1 MQRNKTFSIITI
13 ICFCSVIFIPI
24 GLVLMWYSTQWSK
37 KRKFILSGIMT
48 IVYVAIVCFLMLFEP
63 NQSGSGSGLPF
74 GNGNQN
80 VESQY
85 ESEHHK
91 SSKKAKQS
99 GANPSGNEQ
108 KDNFPKEKE
117 KLPKKV
123 QKGESKALGKSFY
136 TIMFFLFM
144 LFIIIW
150 QNLKAKKKTGNY
162 ENPYVDTKKYKLPL
176 DANFKI
182 PTVHFTKIELEENE
196 KIIFATET
204 TQKNQEG
211 DFVVTDKRIIA
222 KHGVFGRH
230 TFENKLNKIETIQVE
245 QGFISRMLGI
255 GSVIIVGTG
264 GTREEIA
271 NIKDPFTFRNKFLEV
286 SE

>member
-48 IVYVAIVCFLMLFEP
+48 IVYIAIVCFLMLFEP

-91 SSKKAKQS
+91 SSEKATQS
-99 GANPSGNEQ
+99 GANPSAKENEDIFQ
-108 KDNFPKEKE
+108 KENS

-150 QNLKAKKKTGNY
+150 QNLKAKKKTDSY

-176 DANFKI
+176 DNNFKI

-211 DFVVTDKRIIA
+211 DFVVTDKRIIVLG
-222 KHGVFGRH
+222 KS
-230 TFENKLNKIETIQVE
+230 ENYEIPLQELTTVSSVTNSVMQITSGTQKYYIFVPENQIKFAVATVHWILEKKL
-245 QGFISRMLGI
+245 
-255 GSVIIVGTG
+255 
-264 GTREEIA
+264 
-271 NIKDPFTFRNKFLEV
+271 
-286 SE
+286 

>member
-74 GNGNQN
+74 GKGNQN

-85 ESEHHK
+85 ESEKQK

-99 GANPSGNEQ
+99 GANPSAKENEDIFQ
-108 KDNFPKEKE
+108 KENS

-211 DFVVTDKRIIA
+211 DFVVTDKRIIVLG
-222 KHGVFGRH
+222 KS
-230 TFENKLNKIETIQVE
+230 ENYEIPLQELATVSSVTNSVMQITSGTQKYYIFVPENQMKFAVATVHWILEKKL
-245 QGFISRMLGI
+245 
-255 GSVIIVGTG
+255 
-264 GTREEIA
+264 
-271 NIKDPFTFRNKFLEV
+271 
-286 SE
+286 

>member
-74 GNGNQN
+74 GKGNQN

-85 ESEHHK
+85 ESEPDK

-99 GANPSGNEQ
+99 GINPSGNEQ

-211 DFVVTDKRIIA
+211 DFVVTDKRIIVLG
-222 KHGVFGRH
+222 KS
-230 TFENKLNKIETIQVE
+230 ENYEIPLQELATVSSVTNSVMQLTSGTQKYYIFVPENQIKFAVATVHWILEKKL
-245 QGFISRMLGI
+245 
-255 GSVIIVGTG
+255 
-264 GTREEIA
+264 
-271 NIKDPFTFRNKFLEV
+271 
-286 SE
+286 

>member
-99 GANPSGNEQ
+99 GANPSSKENEDIFQ
-108 KDNFPKEKE
+108 KENS

-176 DANFKI
+176 DANFKV

-211 DFVVTDKRIIA
+211 DFVVTDKRIIVLG
-222 KHGVFGRH
+222 KS
-230 TFENKLNKIETIQVE
+230 ENYEIPLQELATVSSVTNSVMQITSGTQKYYIFVPENQMKFAVATVHWILEKKL
-245 QGFISRMLGI
+245 
-255 GSVIIVGTG
+255 
-264 GTREEIA
+264 
-271 NIKDPFTFRNKFLEV
+271 
-286 SE
+286 

>member
-74 GNGNQN
+74 GNENQN

-85 ESEHHK
+85 ESEPDK

-99 GANPSGNEQ
+99 GTNPSGNE
-108 KDNFPKEKE
+108 KEDNFPKEKE

-211 DFVVTDKRIIA
+211 DFVVTDKRIIVLG
-222 KHGVFGRH
+222 KS
-230 TFENKLNKIETIQVE
+230 ENYEIPLQELATVSSVTNSVMQITSGTQKYYIFVPENQIKFAVATVHWILEKKL
-245 QGFISRMLGI
+245 
-255 GSVIIVGTG
+255 
-264 GTREEIA
+264 
-271 NIKDPFTFRNKFLEV
+271 
-286 SE
+286 

>member
-85 ESEHHK
+85 ESEHPK

-211 DFVVTDKRIIA
+211 DFVVTDKRIIVLG
-222 KHGVFGRH
+222 KS
-230 TFENKLNKIETIQVE
+230 ENYEIPLQELATVSSVTNSVMQITSGTQKYYIFVPENQMKFAVATVHWILEKKL
-245 QGFISRMLGI
+245 
-255 GSVIIVGTG
+255 
-264 GTREEIA
+264 
-271 NIKDPFTFRNKFLEV
+271 
-286 SE
+286 

>member
-48 IVYVAIVCFLMLFEP
+48 IVYVAIICFLMLFEP

-74 GNGNQN
+74 GKGNQN

-85 ESEHHK
+85 ESEKQK
-91 SSKKAKQS
+91 SAKKAKQS
-99 GANPSGNEQ
+99 GANPSAKENEDIFQ
-108 KDNFPKEKE
+108 KENS

-150 QNLKAKKKTGNY
+150 QNLKAKKKSDSY

-176 DANFKI
+176 DNNFKI

-211 DFVVTDKRIIA
+211 DFVVTDKRIIVLG
-222 KHGVFGRH
+222 KS
-230 TFENKLNKIETIQVE
+230 ENYEIPLQELATVSSVTNSVMQITSGTQKYYIFVPENQIKFAVATVHWILEKKL
-245 QGFISRMLGI
+245 
-255 GSVIIVGTG
+255 
-264 GTREEIA
+264 
-271 NIKDPFTFRNKFLEV
+271 
-286 SE
+286 

>member
-48 IVYVAIVCFLMLFEP
+48 IVYIAIVCFLMLFEP

-85 ESEHHK
+85 ESEKQK

-99 GANPSGNEQ
+99 GANPSAKENEDIFQ
-108 KDNFPKEKE
+108 KENS

-150 QNLKAKKKTGNY
+150 QNLKAKKKTDSY

-176 DANFKI
+176 DANFKM

-211 DFVVTDKRIIA
+211 DFVVTDKRIIVLG
-222 KHGVFGRH
+222 KS
-230 TFENKLNKIETIQVE
+230 ENYEIPLQELSAVSSITNSVMQ
-245 QGFISRMLGI
+245 ISSDERKYYIYVPENQMKYAI
-255 GSVIIVGTG
+255 AIVRWAYAQIIP
-264 GTREEIA
+264 
-271 NIKDPFTFRNKFLEV
+271 K
-286 SE
+286 

>member
-48 IVYVAIVCFLMLFEP
+48 IVYIAIVCFLMLFEP

-74 GNGNQN
+74 GKGNQN

-85 ESEHHK
+85 ESEPDK

-99 GANPSGNEQ
+99 GTNPSGNEQ

-211 DFVVTDKRIIA
+211 DFVVTDKRIIVLG
-222 KHGVFGRH
+222 KS
-230 TFENKLNKIETIQVE
+230 ENYEIPLQELATVSSVTNSVMQITSGTQKYYIFVPENQIKFAVATVHWILEKKL
-245 QGFISRMLGI
+245 
-255 GSVIIVGTG
+255 
-264 GTREEIA
+264 
-271 NIKDPFTFRNKFLEV
+271 
-286 SE
+286 

>member
-48 IVYVAIVCFLMLFEP
+48 IVYIAIVCFLMLFEP

-74 GNGNQN
+74 GKGNQN

-85 ESEHHK
+85 ESEPDK

-99 GANPSGNEQ
+99 GTNPSGNEQ

-211 DFVVTDKRIIA
+211 DFVVTDKRIIVLG
-222 KHGVFGRH
+222 KS
-230 TFENKLNKIETIQVE
+230 ENYEIPLQELTTVSSVTNSVMQITSGTQKYYIFVPENQIKFAVATVHWILEKKL
-245 QGFISRMLGI
+245 
-255 GSVIIVGTG
+255 
-264 GTREEIA
+264 
-271 NIKDPFTFRNKFLEV
+271 
-286 SE
+286 

>member
-211 DFVVTDKRIIA
+211 DFVVTDKRIIVLG
-222 KHGVFGRH
+222 KS
-230 TFENKLNKIETIQVE
+230 ENYEIPLQELATVSSVTNSVMQ
-245 QGFISRMLGI
+245 ISSDERKYYIYVPENQMKYAI
-255 GSVIIVGTG
+255 AIVRWAYAQIIP
-264 GTREEIA
+264 
-271 NIKDPFTFRNKFLEV
+271 K
-286 SE
+286 

>member
-48 IVYVAIVCFLMLFEP
+48 IVYVAIICFLMLFEP

-74 GNGNQN
+74 GKGNQN

-85 ESEHHK
+85 ESEPDK

-99 GANPSGNEQ
+99 GTNPSGNEQ

-211 DFVVTDKRIIA
+211 DFVVTDKRIIVLG
-222 KHGVFGRH
+222 KS
-230 TFENKLNKIETIQVE
+230 ENYEIPLQELASVSSVTNSVMQITSGTQKYYIFVPENQMKFAVATVHWILEKKL
-245 QGFISRMLGI
+245 
-255 GSVIIVGTG
+255 
-264 GTREEIA
+264 
-271 NIKDPFTFRNKFLEV
+271 
-286 SE
+286 

>member
-48 IVYVAIVCFLMLFEP
+48 IVYIAIVCFLMLFEP

-85 ESEHHK
+85 ESEKQK
-91 SSKKAKQS
+91 SAKKAKQS
-99 GANPSGNEQ
+99 GANPSAKENEDIFQ
-108 KDNFPKEKE
+108 KENS

-150 QNLKAKKKTGNY
+150 QNLKAKKKSDSY

-176 DANFKI
+176 DNNFKI

-211 DFVVTDKRIIA
+211 DFVVTDKRIIVLG
-222 KHGVFGRH
+222 KS
-230 TFENKLNKIETIQVE
+230 ENYEIPLQELSAVSSITNSVMQ
-245 QGFISRMLGI
+245 ISSNERKYYIYVPENQMKYAI
-255 GSVIIVGTG
+255 AIVRWAYAQIIP
-264 GTREEIA
+264 
-271 NIKDPFTFRNKFLEV
+271 K
-286 SE
+286 

>member
-1 MQRNKTFSIITI
+1 MQSNKTFSIITI

-48 IVYVAIVCFLMLFEP
+48 VVYVAIVCFLMLFEP

-85 ESEHHK
+85 ESENHK

-99 GANPSGNEQ
+99 GTNPSAN
-108 KDNFPKEKE
+108 EKE
-117 KLPKKV
+117 DDFSKEDAKLPKKV
-123 QKGESKALGKSFY
+123 QKGESKSLGKSFY

-150 QNLKAKKKTGNY
+150 QNLKSKKKTGTY

-176 DANFKI
+176 DNNFKI
-182 PTVHFTKIELEENE
+182 PTVHFTKMEFEDNE
-196 KIIFATET
+196 KIVFATET

-211 DFVVTDKRIIA
+211 DFVVTDKRIVVLGKSENYEIPLQEITAVSSVTNSVMQITSGTQKYYIFVPENQMKLAAATVHWAYA
-222 KHGVFGRH
+222 KI
-230 TFENKLNKIETIQVE
+230 NPK
-245 QGFISRMLGI
+245 
-255 GSVIIVGTG
+255 
-264 GTREEIA
+264 
-271 NIKDPFTFRNKFLEV
+271 
-286 SE
+286 

>member
-48 IVYVAIVCFLMLFEP
+48 IVYVAIICFLMLFEP

-99 GANPSGNEQ
+99 GANPSAKENEDIFQ
-108 KDNFPKEKE
+108 KKNS

-211 DFVVTDKRIIA
+211 DFVVTDKRIIVLG
-222 KHGVFGRH
+222 KS
-230 TFENKLNKIETIQVE
+230 ENYEIPLQELATVSSVTNSVMQITSGTQKYYIFVPENQMKFAVATVHWILEKKL
-245 QGFISRMLGI
+245 
-255 GSVIIVGTG
+255 
-264 GTREEIA
+264 
-271 NIKDPFTFRNKFLEV
+271 
-286 SE
+286 

>member
-13 ICFCSVIFIPI
+13 ICFCYVIFIPI

-211 DFVVTDKRIIA
+211 DFVVTDKRIIVLG
-222 KHGVFGRH
+222 KS
-230 TFENKLNKIETIQVE
+230 ENYEIPLQELATVSSVTNSVMQITSGTQKYYIFVPENQMKFAVATVHWILEKKL
-245 QGFISRMLGI
+245 
-255 GSVIIVGTG
+255 
-264 GTREEIA
+264 
-271 NIKDPFTFRNKFLEV
+271 
-286 SE
+286 

>member
-48 IVYVAIVCFLMLFEP
+48 IVYIAIVCFLMLFEP

-74 GNGNQN
+74 GKGNQN

-91 SSKKAKQS
+91 SSKKVKQS
-99 GANPSGNEQ
+99 GTNPSGNEQ

-211 DFVVTDKRIIA
+211 DFVVTDKRIIVLG
-222 KHGVFGRH
+222 KS
-230 TFENKLNKIETIQVE
+230 ENYEIPLQELATVSSVTNSVMQITSGTQKYYIFVPENQMKFAVATVHWILEKKL
-245 QGFISRMLGI
+245 
-255 GSVIIVGTG
+255 
-264 GTREEIA
+264 
-271 NIKDPFTFRNKFLEV
+271 
-286 SE
+286 

>member
-48 IVYVAIVCFLMLFEP
+48 IVYIAIVCFLMLFEP

-74 GNGNQN
+74 GKGNQN

-85 ESEHHK
+85 ESEPDK

-99 GANPSGNEQ
+99 GTNPSGNEQ

-123 QKGESKALGKSFY
+123 QKGESKELGKSFY

-204 TQKNQEG
+204 TKKNQEG
-211 DFVVTDKRIIA
+211 DFVVTDKRIIVLG
-222 KHGVFGRH
+222 KS
-230 TFENKLNKIETIQVE
+230 ENYEIPLQELASVSSVTNSVMQITSGTQKYYIFVPENQMKFAVATVHWILEKKL
-245 QGFISRMLGI
+245 
-255 GSVIIVGTG
+255 
-264 GTREEIA
+264 
-271 NIKDPFTFRNKFLEV
+271 
-286 SE
+286 

>member
-99 GANPSGNEQ
+99 GANPSAKENEDIFQ
-108 KDNFPKEKE
+108 KENS

-150 QNLKAKKKTGNY
+150 QNLKAKKKSDSY

-211 DFVVTDKRIIA
+211 DFVITDKRIIVLG
-222 KHGVFGRH
+222 KS
-230 TFENKLNKIETIQVE
+230 ENYEIPLQELATVSSVTNSVMQITSGTQKYYIFVPENQMKFAVATVHWILEKKI
-245 QGFISRMLGI
+245 
-255 GSVIIVGTG
+255 
-264 GTREEIA
+264 
-271 NIKDPFTFRNKFLEV
+271 
-286 SE
+286 

>member
-48 IVYVAIVCFLMLFEP
+48 IVYIAIVCFLMLFEP

-74 GNGNQN
+74 GNGNKN

-85 ESEHHK
+85 ESEPDK

-99 GANPSGNEQ
+99 GTNPSGNE
-108 KDNFPKEKE
+108 KEDNFPKEKE

-211 DFVVTDKRIIA
+211 DFVVTDKRIIVLG
-222 KHGVFGRH
+222 KS
-230 TFENKLNKIETIQVE
+230 ENYEIPLQELATVSSVTNSVMQITSGTQKYYIFVPENQMKFAVATVHWILEKKL
-245 QGFISRMLGI
+245 
-255 GSVIIVGTG
+255 
-264 GTREEIA
+264 
-271 NIKDPFTFRNKFLEV
+271 
-286 SE
+286 

>member
-48 IVYVAIVCFLMLFEP
+48 IIYVAIVCFLMLFEP

-74 GNGNQN
+74 GKGNQN

-85 ESEHHK
+85 ESEPDK

-99 GANPSGNEQ
+99 GANPSSKENEDIFQ
-108 KDNFPKEKE
+108 KENS

-211 DFVVTDKRIIA
+211 DFVVTDKRIIVLG
-222 KHGVFGRH
+222 KS
-230 TFENKLNKIETIQVE
+230 ENYEIPLQELATVSSVTNSVMQITSGTQKYYIFVPENQMKFAVATVHWILEKKL
-245 QGFISRMLGI
+245 
-255 GSVIIVGTG
+255 
-264 GTREEIA
+264 
-271 NIKDPFTFRNKFLEV
+271 
-286 SE
+286 

>member
-37 KRKFILSGIMT
+37 KRKLILSGIMT
-48 IVYVAIVCFLMLFEP
+48 VVYVAIVCFLMLFEP
-63 NQSGSGSGLPF
+63 NQSGTGSGLPF
-74 GNGNQN
+74 GSGNQN

-85 ESEHHK
+85 TGEQSK
-91 SSKKAKQS
+91 SSRKAKQS
-99 GANPSGNEQ
+99 GANPSAKESEDIFQ
-108 KDNFPKEKE
+108 KENS

-150 QNLKAKKKTGNY
+150 QNLKAKKKTDSY

-176 DANFKI
+176 DNNFKI
-182 PTVHFTKIELEENE
+182 PTVHFTKIELDENE

-211 DFVVTDKRIIA
+211 DFVVTDKRIIVLG
-222 KHGVFGRH
+222 KS
-230 TFENKLNKIETIQVE
+230 ENYEILLQELSAVSSITNSVMQ
-245 QGFISRMLGI
+245 ISSDERKYYIYVPENQMKYAI
-255 GSVIIVGTG
+255 AIVRWAYAQIIP
-264 GTREEIA
+264 
-271 NIKDPFTFRNKFLEV
+271 K
-286 SE
+286 

>member
-48 IVYVAIVCFLMLFEP
+48 IVYIAIVCFLMLFEP

-74 GNGNQN
+74 GKGNQN

-85 ESEHHK
+85 ESEHNK

-99 GANPSGNEQ
+99 GINPSGNEQ

-211 DFVVTDKRIIA
+211 DFVVTDKRIIVLG
-222 KHGVFGRH
+222 KS
-230 TFENKLNKIETIQVE
+230 ENYEIPLQELATVSSVTN
-245 QGFISRMLGI
+245 
-255 GSVIIVGTG
+255 SVIQITSGTQKYYIFVP
-264 GTREEIA
+264 E
-271 NIKDPFTFRNKFLEV
+271 NQMKFAVATVHWILEKKL
-286 SE
+286 

>member
-48 IVYVAIVCFLMLFEP
+48 IVYVAIICFLMLFEP

-74 GNGNQN
+74 GKGNQN

-85 ESEHHK
+85 ESEKQK
-91 SSKKAKQS
+91 SAKKAKQS
-99 GANPSGNEQ
+99 GANPSAKENEDIFQ
-108 KDNFPKEKE
+108 KENS

-150 QNLKAKKKTGNY
+150 QNLKAKKKTDSY

-182 PTVHFTKIELEENE
+182 PTVHFTKIELDENE

-211 DFVVTDKRIIA
+211 DFVVTDKRSIVLGKSENYEILLQELSAVSSITNSVMQISSDERKYYIYVPENQMKYAIAIVRWAYAQIIP
-222 KHGVFGRH
+222 K
-230 TFENKLNKIETIQVE
+230 
-245 QGFISRMLGI
+245 
-255 GSVIIVGTG
+255 
-264 GTREEIA
+264 
-271 NIKDPFTFRNKFLEV
+271 
-286 SE
+286 

>member
-85 ESEHHK
+85 ESEKQK
-91 SSKKAKQS
+91 SAKKAKQS
-99 GANPSGNEQ
+99 GANPSAKENEDIFQ
-108 KDNFPKEKE
+108 KENS

-150 QNLKAKKKTGNY
+150 QNLKAKKKTDSY

-211 DFVVTDKRIIA
+211 DFVVTDKRIIVLG
-222 KHGVFGRH
+222 KS
-230 TFENKLNKIETIQVE
+230 ENYEILLQELSAVSSITNSVMQ
-245 QGFISRMLGI
+245 ISSDERKYYIYVPENQMKYAI
-255 GSVIIVGTG
+255 AIVRWADAQIIP
-264 GTREEIA
+264 
-271 NIKDPFTFRNKFLEV
+271 K
-286 SE
+286 

>member
-136 TIMFFLFM
+136 TIMLFLFM
-144 LFIIIW
+144 IFIIIW

-211 DFVVTDKRIIA
+211 DFVVTDKRIIVLG
-222 KHGVFGRH
+222 KS
-230 TFENKLNKIETIQVE
+230 ENYEIPLQELATVSSVTNSVMQITSGTQKYYIFVPENQMKFAVATVHWILEKKL
-245 QGFISRMLGI
+245 
-255 GSVIIVGTG
+255 
-264 GTREEIA
+264 
-271 NIKDPFTFRNKFLEV
+271 
-286 SE
+286 

>member
-85 ESEHHK
+85 ESEPDK

-99 GANPSGNEQ
+99 GTNPSGNEQ

-196 KIIFATET
+196 KFIFATET

-211 DFVVTDKRIIA
+211 DFVVTDKRIIVLG
-222 KHGVFGRH
+222 KS
-230 TFENKLNKIETIQVE
+230 ENYEIPLQELATVSSVTNSVMQITSGTQKYYIFVPENQMKFAVATVHWILEKKL
-245 QGFISRMLGI
+245 
-255 GSVIIVGTG
+255 
-264 GTREEIA
+264 
-271 NIKDPFTFRNKFLEV
+271 
-286 SE
+286 

>member
-48 IVYVAIVCFLMLFEP
+48 IVYIAIVCFLMLFEP

-74 GNGNQN
+74 GKGNQN

-85 ESEHHK
+85 ESEPDK

-99 GANPSGNEQ
+99 GANPSGNE
-108 KDNFPKEKE
+108 KEDNFPKEKE

-176 DANFKI
+176 YANFKI

-211 DFVVTDKRIIA
+211 DFVVTDKRIIVLG
-222 KHGVFGRH
+222 KS
-230 TFENKLNKIETIQVE
+230 ENYEIPLQELATVSSVTNSVMQITSGTQKYYIFVPENQMKFAVATVHWILEKKL
-245 QGFISRMLGI
+245 
-255 GSVIIVGTG
+255 
-264 GTREEIA
+264 
-271 NIKDPFTFRNKFLEV
+271 
-286 SE
+286 

>member
-48 IVYVAIVCFLMLFEP
+48 IVYIAIVCFLMLFEP

-74 GNGNQN
+74 GKGNQN

-85 ESEHHK
+85 ESEPDK

-99 GANPSGNEQ
+99 GTNPSGNE
-108 KDNFPKEKE
+108 KEDNFPKEKE

-204 TQKNQEG
+204 TKKNQEG
-211 DFVVTDKRIIA
+211 DFVVTDKRIIVLG
-222 KHGVFGRH
+222 KS
-230 TFENKLNKIETIQVE
+230 ENYEIPLQELTTVSSVTNSVMQITSGTQKYYIFVPENQMKFAVATVHWILEKKL
-245 QGFISRMLGI
+245 
-255 GSVIIVGTG
+255 
-264 GTREEIA
+264 
-271 NIKDPFTFRNKFLEV
+271 
-286 SE
+286 

>member
-48 IVYVAIVCFLMLFEP
+48 IVYVAIICFLMLFEP

-99 GANPSGNEQ
+99 GTNPSGNEQ

-211 DFVVTDKRIIA
+211 DFVVTDKRIIVLG
-222 KHGVFGRH
+222 KS
-230 TFENKLNKIETIQVE
+230 ENYEIPLQELATVSSVTNSVMQITSGTQKYYIFVPENQMKFAVATVHWILEKKL
-245 QGFISRMLGI
+245 
-255 GSVIIVGTG
+255 
-264 GTREEIA
+264 
-271 NIKDPFTFRNKFLEV
+271 
-286 SE
+286 

>member
-1 MQRNKTFSIITI
+1 
-13 ICFCSVIFIPI
+13 
-24 GLVLMWYSTQWSK
+24 MWYSTQWSK

-48 IVYVAIVCFLMLFEP
+48 IVYIAIVCFLMLFEP

-74 GNGNQN
+74 GKGNQN

-85 ESEHHK
+85 ESEKQK

-99 GANPSGNEQ
+99 GANPSAKENEDIFQ
-108 KDNFPKEKE
+108 KENS

-150 QNLKAKKKTGNY
+150 QNLKAKKKTDSY

-176 DANFKI
+176 DNNFKI

-196 KIIFATET
+196 KFIFATET

-211 DFVVTDKRIIA
+211 DFVVTDKRIIVLG
-222 KHGVFGRH
+222 KS
-230 TFENKLNKIETIQVE
+230 ENYEILLQELSAVSSITNSVMQ
-245 QGFISRMLGI
+245 ISSDERKYYIYVPENQMKYAI
-255 GSVIIVGTG
+255 AIVRWAYAQIIP
-264 GTREEIA
+264 
-271 NIKDPFTFRNKFLEV
+271 K
-286 SE
+286 

>member
-1 MQRNKTFSIITI
+1 D
-13 ICFCSVIFIPI
+13 
-24 GLVLMWYSTQWSK
+24 
-37 KRKFILSGIMT
+37 
-48 IVYVAIVCFLMLFEP
+48 
-63 NQSGSGSGLPF
+63 
-74 GNGNQN
+74 
-80 VESQY
+80 
-85 ESEHHK
+85 K

-99 GANPSGNEQ
+99 GTNPSGNE
-108 KDNFPKEKE
+108 KEDNFPKEKE

-211 DFVVTDKRIIA
+211 DFVVTDKRIIVLG
-222 KHGVFGRH
+222 KS
-230 TFENKLNKIETIQVE
+230 ENYEIPLQELTTV
-245 QGFISRMLGI
+245 S
-255 GSVIIVGTG
+255 SVTNSVMQITSGTQKYYIFVP
-264 GTREEIA
+264 E
-271 NIKDPFTFRNKFLEV
+271 NQIKFAVATVHWILEKKF
-286 SE
+286 

>member
-48 IVYVAIVCFLMLFEP
+48 IVYIAIVCFLMLFEP

-85 ESEHHK
+85 ESEPDK

-99 GANPSGNEQ
+99 GTNPSGNEQ

-150 QNLKAKKKTGNY
+150 QNLKAKKKTDSY

-182 PTVHFTKIELEENE
+182 PTVHFTKIELDENE

-211 DFVVTDKRIIA
+211 DFVVTDKRIIVLG
-222 KHGVFGRH
+222 KS
-230 TFENKLNKIETIQVE
+230 ENYEILLQELSAVSSITNSVMQ
-245 QGFISRMLGI
+245 ISSDERKYYIYVPENQMKYAI
-255 GSVIIVGTG
+255 AIVRWAYAQIIP
-264 GTREEIA
+264 
-271 NIKDPFTFRNKFLEV
+271 K
-286 SE
+286 

>member
-48 IVYVAIVCFLMLFEP
+48 IVYVAIICFLMLFEP

-74 GNGNQN
+74 GKGNQN

-85 ESEHHK
+85 ESEPDK

-99 GANPSGNEQ
+99 GTNPSGNEQ

-150 QNLKAKKKTGNY
+150 QNLKAKKKTDSY

-176 DANFKI
+176 DNNFKI
-182 PTVHFTKIELEENE
+182 PTVHFLVEL
-196 KIIFATET
+196 TL
-204 TQKNQEG
+204 QKRRKTISCA
-211 DFVVTDKRIIA
+211 VTV
-222 KHGVFGRH
+222 KH
-230 TFENKLNKIETIQVE
+230 KQ
-245 QGFISRMLGI
+245 SY
-255 GSVIIVGTG
+255 
-264 GTREEIA
+264 
-271 NIKDPFTFRNKFLEV
+271 
-286 SE
+286 

>member
-48 IVYVAIVCFLMLFEP
+48 IVYIAIVCFLMLFEP

-91 SSKKAKQS
+91 NSKKAKQS
-99 GANPSGNEQ
+99 GANPSGNE
-108 KDNFPKEKE
+108 KEDNFPKEKE

-211 DFVVTDKRIIA
+211 DFVVTDKRIIVLG
-222 KHGVFGRH
+222 KS
-230 TFENKLNKIETIQVE
+230 ENYEIPLQELTTVSSVTNSVMQITSGTQKYYIFVPENQIKFAVATVHWILEKKL
-245 QGFISRMLGI
+245 
-255 GSVIIVGTG
+255 
-264 GTREEIA
+264 
-271 NIKDPFTFRNKFLEV
+271 
-286 SE
+286 

>member
-211 DFVVTDKRIIA
+211 DFVVTDKRIIVLG
-222 KHGVFGRH
+222 KS
-230 TFENKLNKIETIQVE
+230 ENYESPLQELATVSSVTNSVMQITSGTQKYYIFVPENQMKFAVATVHWILEKKL
-245 QGFISRMLGI
+245 
-255 GSVIIVGTG
+255 
-264 GTREEIA
+264 
-271 NIKDPFTFRNKFLEV
+271 
-286 SE
+286 

>member
-48 IVYVAIVCFLMLFEP
+48 IVYIAIVCFLMLFEP

-74 GNGNQN
+74 GKGNQN

-85 ESEHHK
+85 ESEHNK

-99 GANPSGNEQ
+99 GTNLSGNE
-108 KDNFPKEKE
+108 KEDNFPKEKE

-211 DFVVTDKRIIA
+211 DFVVTDKRIIVLG
-222 KHGVFGRH
+222 KS
-230 TFENKLNKIETIQVE
+230 ENYEIPLQELATVSSVTNSVMQITSGTQKYYIFVPENQMKFAVATVHWILEKKL
-245 QGFISRMLGI
+245 
-255 GSVIIVGTG
+255 
-264 GTREEIA
+264 
-271 NIKDPFTFRNKFLEV
+271 
-286 SE
+286 

>member
-24 GLVLMWYSTQWSK
+24 GLVLMWYSTQWAK

-74 GNGNQN
+74 GKGNQN

-85 ESEHHK
+85 ESEPDK

-99 GANPSGNEQ
+99 GINPSGNEQ

-211 DFVVTDKRIIA
+211 DFVVTDKRIIVLG
-222 KHGVFGRH
+222 KS
-230 TFENKLNKIETIQVE
+230 ENYEIPLQELATVSSVTNSVMQITSGTQKYYIFVPENQMKFAVATVHWILEKKL
-245 QGFISRMLGI
+245 
-255 GSVIIVGTG
+255 
-264 GTREEIA
+264 
-271 NIKDPFTFRNKFLEV
+271 
-286 SE
+286 

>member
-48 IVYVAIVCFLMLFEP
+48 IVYIAIVCFLMLFEP

-74 GNGNQN
+74 GKGNQN

-99 GANPSGNEQ
+99 GANPSGNE
-108 KDNFPKEKE
+108 KEDNFPKEKE

-123 QKGESKALGKSFY
+123 QRGESKALGKSFY

-162 ENPYVDTKKYKLPL
+162 ENPYVDTKKYKFPL

-211 DFVVTDKRIIA
+211 DFVITDKRIIVLG
-222 KHGVFGRH
+222 KS
-230 TFENKLNKIETIQVE
+230 ENYEIPLQELATVSSVTNSVMQITSGTQKYYIFVPENQMKFAVATVHWILEKKL
-245 QGFISRMLGI
+245 
-255 GSVIIVGTG
+255 
-264 GTREEIA
+264 
-271 NIKDPFTFRNKFLEV
+271 
-286 SE
+286 